1 MSWEPYEGGYE
12 RSRDPELIEVLLN
25 EVRESGL
32 WVQFVTPDFR
42 SGPTLLLEVRKGELI
57 FDLPRPWDP
66 HLEGARVVY
75 RDKSQII
82 HSFRVY
88 IIKTDPQEK
97 VVVTTK
103 PRKIYRLQRRRFY
116 RIRVPATS
124 RAIFRYGRKEICAEV
139 FDVSGGGM
147 AILLK
152 EGETL
157 PVGGEIS
164 DIRLELFL
172 SASKAYKPIHIKRG
186 RIARERS
193 QNGRKL
199 YGIDFLIENEKDR
212 EPLLRYV
219 LKREIDLCRTRSQKA
234 F

>member
-25 EVRESGL
+25 EVREMGL

-88 IIKTDPQEK
+88 IIRTDPQEK
-97 VVVTTK
+97 VVLTTR
-103 PRKIYRLQRRRFY
+103 PREIYRLQRRRFY
-116 RIRVPATS
+116 RIRVPVAS

-139 FDVSGGGM
+139 FDVSGDGM

-157 PVGGEIS
+157 AVGGEIS

-172 SASKAYKPIHIKRG
+172 SPSKAYDPIHIKRG
-186 RIARERS
+186 RVVRKQSRNRS
-193 QNGRKL
+193 KF
-199 YGIDFLIENEKDR
+199 YGIEFLIEDEKDR
-212 EPLLRYV
+212 EPLLQYV
-219 LKREIDLCRTRSQKA
+219 LKREIDLCRARSPKA
-234 F
+234 S